1 MSNRIKGLPRS
12 VVQNGDRLEIWV
24 ESPTGDSSDSQI
36 LEIQCLNEAQC
47 RNLFQAWVE
56 MAGLYANT
64 VSK

>member
-36 LEIQCLNEAQC
+36 LEIQDSILNRRKVLRPKKKTTQ
-47 RNLFQAWVE
+47 L
-56 MAGLYANT
+56 
-64 VSK
+64 